1 MDGEVTAEQARELLD
16 ALVEG
21 GGMKHIDT
29 PLALRLI
36 PLADDVGR
44 DDLAAELMERAEA
57 AASIMSRRD
66 GSGSNVCADKVETST
81 RCSDWPPAWKAW
93 TKGSVSQQRPTTTPR
108 SFTTPTN
115 RGKRHTLWSADR
127 SDCVRISAMRKAGL
141 TGSRSERR
149 VNVPW
154 NR

>member
-44 DDLAAELMERAEA
+44 DNLAAELMERAQA
-57 AASIMSRRD
+57 AAKDAVEEGWVSLERLRRHGGDVDEVLALATDMEGQEQGIM
-66 GSGSNVCADKVETST
+66 
-81 RCSDWPPAWKAW
+81 
-93 TKGSVSQQRPTTTPR
+93 
-108 SFTTPTN
+108 PTN
-115 RGKRHTLWSADR
+115 RGKRRTRSSAVRFVFARTL
-127 SDCVRISAMRKAGL
+127 VMRKDAPMA
-141 TGSRSERR
+141 SRPERP
-149 VNVPW
+149 VSAPW
-154 NR
+154 SR

>member
-44 DDLAAELMERAEA
+44 DDLAAELMERAQA
-57 AASIMSRRD
+57 AAN
-66 GSGSNVCADKVETST
+66 GCG
-81 RCSDWPPAWKAW
+81 
-93 TKGSVSQQRPTTTPR
+93 
-108 SFTTPTN
+108 
-115 RGKRHTLWSADR
+115 
-127 SDCVRISAMRKAGL
+127 
-141 TGSRSERR
+141 
-149 VNVPW
+149 
-154 NR
+154 

>member
-44 DDLAAELMERAEA
+44 DDLAAELMERAQA
-57 AASIMSRRD
+57 AATDAVEEGWVSLERLRRHGGD
-66 GSGSNVCADKVETST
+66 VDEVLALATGMEGHEQGLRLA
-81 RCSDWPPAWKAW
+81 
-93 TKGSVSQQRPTTTPR
+93 
-108 SFTTPTN
+108 
-115 RGKRHTLWSADR
+115 
-127 SDCVRISAMRKAGL
+127 AGL
-141 TGSRSERR
+141 PPRRAAPSCQPILGRGARARQPFAPSSRGRWR
-149 VNVPW
+149 
-154 NR
+154 